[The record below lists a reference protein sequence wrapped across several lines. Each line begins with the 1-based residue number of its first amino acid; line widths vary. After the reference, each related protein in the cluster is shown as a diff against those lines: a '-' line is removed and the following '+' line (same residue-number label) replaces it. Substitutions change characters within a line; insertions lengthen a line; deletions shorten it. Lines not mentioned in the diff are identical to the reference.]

1 MIKIADKKD
10 SPVPPHNASYEESI
24 QPSLG
29 ITFCRKDGS
38 QRYAPYSFLST
49 VEFAANGELIFRF
62 TSWSATVRGETLQP
76 LWKAVRTACLLEVCE
91 SRHAS
96 DSITPTVR
104 EIIFA
109 HCNFDSDA
117 PPESQ

>member
-10 SPVPPHNASYEESI
+10 GFAPQHNASYEETV

-29 ITFCRKDGS
+29 ITFCRKDGV
-38 QRYAPYSFLST
+38 QRFAPYSFLST
-49 VEFAANGELIFRF
+49 VEFVATDELIFRF

-76 LWKAVRTACLLEVCE
+76 LWKAVRAACLLEVRE

-96 DSITPTVR
+96 DSVTPTVR

-109 HCNFDSDA
+109 DCNFDSDA
-117 PPESQ
+117 PPEGQ

>member
-1 MIKIADKKD
+1 MIKIAEKKD
-10 SPVPPHNASYEESI
+10 SLVPHHNASHEESI

-38 QRYAPYSFLST
+38 QRFAPYSFLST
-49 VEFAANGELIFRF
+49 VEFVAAGELIFRF

-76 LWKAVRTACLLEVCE
+76 LWKAVRAACLLEVRE
-91 SRHAS
+91 SRQTS
-96 DSITPTVR
+96 DSTTPTVR

-109 HCNFDSDA
+109 DCNFDSDA